1 MQTNTRKT
9 PGRVYLHPASG
20 NSPDKIERIQRETGM
35 LVTLAG
41 NHIRLVPMTATHGQ
55 AVTSC

>member
-20 NSPDKIERIQRETGM
+20 SSPESIQRIQRETGM
-35 LVTLAG
+35 LVVLGASAA
-41 NHIRLVPMTATHGQ
+41 RLIPMTATRGQ
-55 AVTSC
+55 AVTA